1 MVVVAVG
8 AVHMP
13 LSDHGDGHR
22 ATTGRGRSGR
32 SWGVGVAVLVAMP
45 MVVGRVVRMAVV
57 VTMVMV
63 VPMVMVLPMS
73 MSMPPMAVPAAMPCG
88 IGAALGFKGQVLRFH
103 DEVHGAQQR
112 RIGAG
117 EHGVAILAVLG
128 EDTDADA
135 CRDRQRLAG
144 NGEGHGDGIEN
155 ALGEGEGV
163 ALVAEVGHH
172 EAEFVAAQ
180 PADGI
185 AFPHLQLQA
194 TTHFDQDLVADRRA
208 ERVVEHPETIEVEQD
223 QRRAPL
229 EAAGGEQCLVEAVG
243 EQGGRDQVAGGR
255 VKLEVRIGDRRSG
268 VEAKVEAGNAD
279 FAAVVGAVS
288 GVQAGLGAD
297 EAERVRGP
305 DAGGEGAAGVGVKAA
320 RDVERQ

>member
-1 MVVVAVG
+1 MFGLLQPDQLVDDVGGQHAALGQQQVAVAVG
-8 AVHMP
+8 QFA
-13 LSDHGDGHR
+13 
-22 ATTGRGRSGR
+22 
-32 SWGVGVAVLVAMP
+32 
-45 MVVGRVVRMAVV
+45 
-57 VTMVMV
+57 
-63 VPMVMVLPMS
+63 
-73 MSMPPMAVPAAMPCG
+73 
-88 IGAALGFKGQVLRFH
+88 GQHHARL
-103 DEVHGAQQR
+103 EVHGAQQR

-208 ERVVEHPETIEVEQD
+208 ERVVEHPETVEVEQD

-243 EQGGRDQVAGGR
+243 EQGAVGQAGQRVVARQVLDAFGGRLAFGKVAEQADVVADRAGG
-255 VKLEVRIGDRRSG
+255 I
-268 VEAKVEAGNAD
+268 AHAGN
-279 FAAVVGAVS
+279 
-288 GVQAGLGAD
+288 
-297 EAERVRGP
+297 
-305 DAGGEGAAGVGVKAA
+305 
-320 RDVERQ
+320 RQPFVAQRTVLVHLPT